1 MQEEIIKKNTQESET
16 DRNELIKTLIFD
28 IESAKNDM
36 EVARINFNRV
46 YNPDDIDIYIYK
58 LRSAESRYTKLIK
71 KLKSIS

>member
-1 MQEEIIKKNTQESET
+1 MQEEIIKKTPQEAGT
-16 DRNELIKTLIFD
+16 DRNELIKALIED
-28 IESAKNDM
+28 IKSAKNDM
-36 EVARINFNRV
+36 EVARINFDRV

>member
-1 MQEEIIKKNTQESET
+1 MQEEIIKKTAQESET

-36 EVARINFNRV
+36 EVARINFNSV

>member
-1 MQEEIIKKNTQESET
+1 MQEEIIKKTPQEAGT
-16 DRNELIKTLIFD
+16 DRNELINKLIED
-28 IESAKNDM
+28 IECAKNDM
-36 EVARINFNRV
+36 EVARINFDRV